1 MQPITPNTD
10 FPDLSA
16 LSGSLPTPMA
26 SPVSQTEPDSSAAA
40 DITLEIDDQGVK
52 TISGPAVES
61 PAVPAPTASS
71 IPVEAI
77 PMTNIGEIA
86 QPVPVPVEPLVPPIS
101 QTAAEPTVLPA
112 FNQAPA
118 NTIAPQL
125 ESAVLPP
132 LEAQPTANANP
143 AAAEAKVGMKDFV
156 GILPAD
162 TNIETFM
169 LLALERKA
177 SDIHFAAGYPVMI
190 RVDGAL
196 IDVSE
201 SITGEHAKILA
212 LSVLNADQKKLYEDN
227 LEIDLSYTSVQ
238 AKVRFRIN
246 LFTDKG
252 NCAGAL
258 RLIATKIKTIKDLDL
273 PDILFQILEE
283 PYGLVLVVGP
293 TGSGKSTTLAAMLNH
308 ININKKEHIVTVEDP
323 VEYIYPVGQSIV
335 NQRELSADTKSW
347 KNALKSALREDPNVV
362 LVGEMRDLETTESTI
377 TIAETG
383 HLTFATLHTNSA
395 SQAID
400 RIIDIFPD
408 GAKAQIR
415 AQLAN
420 VLVAVISQR
429 LIPIAQGG
437 RKAVLEVMLGTVA
450 VRNAIREGKTYQ
462 IDNIMQTSGDLGML
476 TLEKSL
482 AEMVKTGLITKSQA
496 FEYTA
501 KPDELENMLSHH
513 TA

>member
-1 MQPITPNTD
+1 M
-10 FPDLSA
+10 
-16 LSGSLPTPMA
+16 
-26 SPVSQTEPDSSAAA
+26 
-40 DITLEIDDQGVK
+40 
-52 TISGPAVES
+52 
-61 PAVPAPTASS
+61 
-71 IPVEAI
+71 
-77 PMTNIGEIA
+77 
-86 QPVPVPVEPLVPPIS
+86 
-101 QTAAEPTVLPA
+101 PA

-462 IDNIMQTSGDLGML
+462 IDNVMQTSGDLGML